1 MGNLLSNALLRQLL
15 IFLRTNNINNQLS
28 LKLKT
33 FRVDVCCRWIQYS
46 NGVERQQGI
55 TTKIYKVHATDKR
68 HACIKAEDIASRD
81 SSFNLGKPDEV
92 TAIESF

>member
-1 MGNLLSNALLRQLL
+1 MGKSE
-15 IFLRTNNINNQLS
+15 NNQN
-28 LKLKT
+28 KQKIRFIMKT
-33 FRVDVCCRWIQYS
+33 FRVDVCCRWIQYI
-46 NGVERQQGI
+46 NGQERQQGI

-68 HACIKAEDIASRD
+68 HACIKAEDMASRD